1 VVDPAATF
9 TVSTLARDGLTLVVL
24 GGELDLFTTPRL
36 TEALDAVAGGGRR
49 VVLDLR
55 GLEFMDS
62 TGLAV
67 VLRYHQLAQQAGA
80 FDFVVVRGPEAVD
93 RVFRITRTDDLL
105 QMLEVPPES

>member
-1 VVDPAATF
+1 MVDPAATF
-9 TVSTLARDGLTLVVL
+9 TLSTTERDGLTLVAP

-36 TEALDAVAGGGRR
+36 SEALDAVAGEGRR

-67 VLRYHQLAQQAGA
+67 VLRYHELSRQGT
-80 FDFVVVRGPEAVD
+80 FEFVVVRGPDAVD
-93 RVFRITRTDDLL
+93 RIFRITRTDELL
-105 QMLEVPPES
+105 AMLEVPPEP

>member
-1 VVDPAATF
+1 MVDPPATF
-9 TVSTLARDGLTLVVL
+9 TLTTEERDGLTVVKL

-36 TEALDAVAGGGRR
+36 TEALDAVADEDRR

-67 VLRYHQLAQQAGA
+67 ILRFHQRAQEHP
-80 FDFVVVRGPEAVD
+80 FEFVVVRGPEAVD
-93 RVFRITRTDDLL
+93 RVFRITRTDELL
-105 QMLEVPPES
+105 EMLEVPPAG

>member
-1 VVDPAATF
+1 MGDSATF
-9 TVSTLARDGLTLVVL
+9 SLSTTERDGLTLVAVR
-24 GGELDLFTTPRL
+24 GELDLFTTPRL
-36 TEALDAVAGGGRR
+36 AEALDAVAGAGRR

-67 VLRYHQLAQQAGA
+67 ILRYHQRAREAGA

-93 RVFRITRTDDLL
+93 RVFRITQTDELL
-105 QMLEVPPES
+105 QMLEVPPER